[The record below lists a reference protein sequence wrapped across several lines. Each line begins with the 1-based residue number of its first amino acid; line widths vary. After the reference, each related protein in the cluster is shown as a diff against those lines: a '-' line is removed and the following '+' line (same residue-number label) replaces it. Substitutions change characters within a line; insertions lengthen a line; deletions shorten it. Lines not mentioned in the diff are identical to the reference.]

1 MKKLLVFAISIL
13 VLTAFGSFAFILFNN
28 IYKDEGNFDDYR
40 DNAPVVNDDETE
52 QVLKITSDVG
62 ELVEDWNHTYRVM
75 AHALGGIDNY
85 DYTNSLEAFYQNY
98 NEGTRLFEID
108 LDTTSD
114 GDICLI
120 HTWEDFRNKLTDI
133 GGDWPMSTE
142 EFKKAKIHG
151 KYKTVMFKDL
161 LELMNEIPDFYI
173 IIDSKT
179 FDIEGS
185 EVMYNKMIEEVDSVN
200 PELINRI
207 IPQAYTPD
215 MYVFLDENYNFN
227 KIIFTLYHYYVD
239 SDGQKIYQFVKEHK
253 VPVVVMHMDNE
264 WATKVITDIYAYAEM
279 QDNEESFSIYI
290 HTVND
295 MKKAMEIINKNHF
308 WGIYS
313 DFITEEEIESTLIN

>member
-1 MKKLLVFAISIL
+1 MKKLFVVLVIIL
-13 VLTAFGSFAFILFNN
+13 VTFAFGGFGILIFQRINN
-28 IYKDEGNFDDYR
+28 VSNQDIS
-40 DNAPVVNDDETE
+40 
-52 QVLKITSDVG
+52 KITTSLETSVPLIVTSTPG

-98 NEGTRLFEID
+98 NAGTRLFEID

-142 EFKKAKIHG
+142 EFKQTKIHG
-151 KYKTVMFKDL
+151 KYTTVMFKDL
-161 LELMNEIPDFYI
+161 LKLMEEIPDFYI
-173 IIDSKT
+173 IVDSKT

-185 EVMYNKMIEEVDSVN
+185 KVMYNRMMEEVNVVN
-200 PELINRI
+200 PALVKRI
-207 IPQAYTPD
+207 VPQAYTPE
-215 MYVFLDENYNFN
+215 MYDLLLKNYDFE

-239 SDGQKIYQFVKEHK
+239 SDGQKIYKFIKDRE

-264 WATKVITDIYAYAEM
+264 WATKVITDIYAYAKM
-279 QDNEESFSIYI
+279 QDYEDNFTIYI
-290 HTVND
+290 HTINNMD
-295 MKKAMEIINKNHF
+295 KAIKIINDNHF
-308 WGIYS
+308 FGIYS
-313 DFITEEEIESTLIN
+313 DYISENELIESLG